1 MFDISWQELALIAIV
16 ALLVIPPKDLPRA
29 MATAGK
35 WMRYAKGL
43 VRDFHN
49 GIDELAREAELA
61 ELRRTAA
68 EAAKKVSAPVTL
80 ENLMADTKRVEPPIA
95 IPPAP
100 PTIDHE

>member
-35 WMRYAKGL
+35 WMRYAKSMM
-43 VRDFHN
+43 RDVQN

-61 ELRRTAA
+61 ELRKHAA
-68 EAAKKVSAPVTL
+68 EAAKAASTPLTL
-80 ENLMADTKRVEPPIA
+80 ENMMQETENRMDPVVEPRDDNHGRP
-95 IPPAP
+95 
-100 PTIDHE
+100 